1 MDISSMSMNEK
12 KRFSYIILRTKS
24 LNLYKFVLLMIAL
37 KKHLLM
43 NYFLKTFI
51 PHLWENIKSC
61 YKYIYIYIYSHK
73 KVLKIFSKLML
84 SKHQLIIPKSKD
96 TILQVV
102 LNSRQFSLWFHKTSN
117 HYVMTYKIRD
127 IS

>member
-43 NYFLKTFI
+43 NYFLKIFI
-51 PHLWENIKSC
+51 PHL
-61 YKYIYIYIYSHK
+61 
-73 KVLKIFSKLML
+73 
-84 SKHQLIIPKSKD
+84 
-96 TILQVV
+96 
-102 LNSRQFSLWFHKTSN
+102 
-117 HYVMTYKIRD
+117 
-127 IS
+127 

>member
-1 MDISSMSMNEK
+1 M
-12 KRFSYIILRTKS
+12 R
-24 LNLYKFVLLMIAL
+24 
-37 KKHLLM
+37 
-43 NYFLKTFI
+43 
-51 PHLWENIKSC
+51 NIKSC
-61 YKYIYIYIYSHK
+61 YKYIYIYIYIYFSHK

>member
-43 NYFLKTFI
+43 NYFLKVLMPLYGKYKKNCKKKKT
-51 PHLWENIKSC
+51 NI
-61 YKYIYIYIYSHK
+61 
-73 KVLKIFSKLML
+73 F
-84 SKHQLIIPKSKD
+84 
-96 TILQVV
+96 
-102 LNSRQFSLWFHKTSN
+102 F
-117 HYVMTYKIRD
+117 
-127 IS
+127 